1 MADNSKDTIYV
12 DIDDEITTLID
23 KVRASNS
30 RLVALVLP
38 KRASVL
44 QSIVNMKLLKRTAD
58 SEKKNIVLITT
69 ESGLLPLAGAVGLHT
84 AANLTSKPE
93 IPKSPMLSTA
103 GQETVDEDMDLHL
116 DDEDAPDLAQKAGLA
131 ASVGDLAASVEKPVN
146 PLKAVDNLETVDMTD
161 AELAS
166 SDEEEQPPEDVK
178 PKKDKHLKVPNFDRF
193 RTLFI
198 FGVLLILALGIL
210 GYFVLAVWPHATI
223 EIKTDA
229 SNVNTN
235 ISLTL
240 DTGAQSANISS
251 ADIPATQ
258 VSQQKTYTQTV
269 NTTGQKNEG
278 TAATGSVTMSANDC
292 NGTYSSNPNTFFN
305 FTVPAGTA
313 VTVNNLTYITQ
324 ADTQLDLTGPPSNN
338 CYQYKATSSTV
349 ITAQGGGSNYNT
361 GNNTTFSV
369 PSYPEVTA
377 VGSASGGTDNIIQ
390 IVAQADVNTA
400 TSKINTN
407 ANSVKQSLINQ
418 LKGQGLY
425 PIDVTF
431 TSGTP
436 QVSANPSVG
445 SPSNTVTVTETIT
458 YTMFGASKS
467 NLNALLDA
475 NIKSQTSKN
484 QNIIS
489 NGLSQ
494 SSFRQVSANGSTDQ
508 VSLNTFAE
516 VGPNISVASIKKESA
531 GQSPKAIISKIRSNP
546 DVTGVIVKLN
556 PFYVTT
562 APTNQSKITVNIA
575 KPTKTA

>member
-23 KVRASNS
+23 KVRTSNS

-69 ESGLLPLAGAVGLHT
+69 ENGLLPLAGAVGLHT
-84 AANLTSKPE
+84 AATLTSKPE
-93 IPKSPMLSTA
+93 IPKGPVLAAA
-103 GQETVDEDMDLHL
+103 GQETVDEDMDLQL
-116 DDEDAPDLAQKAGLA
+116 DDEEAPDLAKKAGLA

-146 PLKAVDNLETVDMTD
+146 SLNAVDNLETVDMAD
-161 AELAS
+161 AELAP
-166 SDEEEQPPEDVK
+166 SDEEDQPPEDVK

-193 RTLFI
+193 RTLLI
-198 FGVLLILALGIL
+198 LGVLLILFLGIL

-235 ISLTL
+235 VSVTL
-240 DTGAQSANISS
+240 DTGAQTASISTG
-251 ADIPATQ
+251 DIPATQ

-278 TAATGSVTMSANDC
+278 TAATGSVTMTASDC
-292 NGTYSSNPNTFFN
+292 TSPYTYNGA
-305 FTVPAGTA
+305 FTIPAGTGISY
-313 VTVNNLTYITQ
+313 NNLTYVTQ
-324 ADTQLDLTGPPSNN
+324 NDTQMMIPQHYPFKGSCVSYVAAN
-338 CYQYKATSSTV
+338 STQ
-349 ITAQGGGSNYNT
+349 ITAQSGGSSYNAQI
-361 GNNTTFSV
+361 NNGTVSG
-369 PSYPEVTA
+369 YPEVVA
-377 VGSASGGTDNIIQ
+377 NGSASGGTDNIIQ
-390 IVAQADVNTA
+390 IVAQADISTA

-407 ANSVKQSLINQ
+407 AGSVKQSLINQ

-425 PIDVTF
+425 PVDVTF
-431 TSGTP
+431 ASSTP
-436 QVSANPSVG
+436 QISANPSVG
-445 SPSNTVTVTETIT
+445 SPSNTVTVTETVT

-467 NLNALLDA
+467 NLNALLDS
-475 NIKSQTSKN
+475 NIKSQTSKG

-494 SSFRQVSANGSTDQ
+494 SSFRQVSANSSTDQ

-516 VGPNISVASIKKESA
+516 VGPNISVAGIKKESS
-531 GQSPKAIISKIRSNP
+531 GQSPKMIISKIRTNP

-562 APTNQSKITVNIA
+562 APTNQSKITVKIA